1 MPKVV
6 NGESDL
12 LVQLWGESGQHSRAA
27 VGVASLSQDAPVE
40 IEMIVQIKN

>member
-12 LVQLWGESGQHSRAA
+12 LVQLWGEKGQHTRAA
-27 VGVASLSQDAPVE
+27 VGVASLSQNSPVE
-40 IEMIVQIKN
+40 TEVTVQIKE